1 MYVPVEKNESQDIYC
16 IRKDCTT
23 LKCGLMFLYN
33 DGVTGLI
40 TKDERETLMPN

>member
-33 DGVTGLI
+33 DGVTGLT
-40 TKDERETLMPN
+40 TKDETLMPN